1 VTTFRQ
7 LLEEFEGAAKSQAAK
22 GRRFEEFCE
31 AYFQTDPV
39 WAERFDAV
47 WSWMDWPGRAGAA
60 DTGIDL
66 VARERGTGDLVAI
79 QCKFYAPTASL
90 SWPNVATFVGMLGR
104 PEFTSGMIVS
114 TAGAESPKVEVNLD
128 SHAKDTTMWRVA
140 DFEESALDWNS
151 FRIEKPAELALQDPL
166 KLRPHQVDAID
177 DVTAGLETADR
188 GQLIMA
194 CGTGKT
200 LTSLRLAEKQVGVG
214 GSVLF
219 LVPSINLL
227 SQSVKAWASNAEVS
241 LATFA
246 VCSDAHAGKRRSD
259 EDMSAN
265 DLSIP
270 ASTNTQALLDEV
282 NARATDSN
290 MTVVF
295 STYQSIDVITQA
307 QEDGIGQFDLV
318 ICDEA
323 HRTTG
328 AFSDIDDQSTFTKVH
343 FNEYVNAAKRLYMTA
358 TPRVY
363 GDQAKSKAAEGDVL
377 VASMDDESTF
387 GPIFHELAFGDAVAQ
402 GLLCDYKVIVLA
414 VNEDAVS
421 SAFQR
426 QLAKTDGELGLDD
439 VSRIVGCWHGLSKRG
454 PQFDDDDIPMR
465 RAVAFSST
473 IKQSKAFTDAFPEI
487 ANEVFED
494 RKHRNA
500 VKVEA
505 QHVDGKTNVK
515 VRSEAIAWLEEPPGQ
530 GVCRVLS
537 NARCLTEGV
546 DVPALDA
553 VLFLQARK
561 SIVDV
566 VQAVGRVMRLAE
578 GKDFGYVILPVGI
591 PAGVA
596 PEDAL
601 RDQKSYK
608 VVWQVLQA
616 LRSHDERLEAE
627 INKIDINKTSSKIR
641 VIGIGLGNGGDD
653 PANPGDKLKTT
664 ESAKGTQLEL
674 PDLHEWHDA
683 LYARIVEKVGNR
695 KYMAN
700 WADDIA
706 KIAAAQETRIRG
718 LLAHPDQNP
727 EAVARFDEFLTAL
740 QNNLNDAVTR
750 EDAIGMLSQ
759 HLITRPVFEA
769 LFGHDQF
776 TAANPVSQV
785 MDTMIATLDD
795 ANLATETAALEGF
808 YEHIRMLIGGIDTAD
823 GRQRVITELYEQF
836 FRKALPKTVQA
847 LGIVYT
853 PVEIVDFIN
862 RSVNDLLVKHFD
874 GTTISD
880 EGVHVLDPFSGTG
893 TFISRLLDSG
903 LIKAEDLDRKY
914 RDELHAN
921 ELVLFAYYIA
931 AINIETTY
939 NALAQGAGYTPFEG
953 IVLTDTFQLSE
964 AGDPMDEVFFPRN
977 NARADKQKT
986 LDIRV
991 IVGNPPYSVGQS
1003 SQNDDNQNL
1012 HYPTLDRSIEET
1024 YAELSTAKSKRT
1036 LYDSYIRAMRWASNR
1051 IQASPD
1057 GGIVGFVSN
1066 GGWLDGNTAAGIRL
1080 TVADEFHHIYI
1091 YNLRGNART
1100 SGEQRRREADNVFHP
1115 GQSQHRRHH
1124 PPHPP
1129 TRAATNQWRTDPLP
1143 RNRGLPRPPTETRC
1157 RRRRHRRP
1165 RQLGAHR
1172 AQPLRRLG
1180 ESTRCYVRQT
1190 RSPCGRRRDFHRKHS
1205 RTCFQP

>member
-1 VTTFRQ
+1 MTTFRQ

-270 ASTNTQALLDEV
+270 ASTNTQALLDAV

-363 GDQAKSKAAEGDVL
+363 GDQAKAKAAEGDVL
-377 VASMDDESTF
+377 VASMDDVSTF
-387 GPIFHELAFGDAVAQ
+387 GPIFHELAFGEAVAQ

-454 PQFDDDDIPMR
+454 PQFDDDDVPMR

-727 EAVARFDEFLTAL
+727 EAVARFDEFLAAL

-795 ANLATETAALEGF
+795 ANLAAETAALEGF

-836 FRKALPKTVQA
+836 FRKALPKPGST
-847 LGIVYT
+847 
-853 PVEIVDFIN
+853 
-862 RSVNDLLVKHFD
+862 
-874 GTTISD
+874 
-880 EGVHVLDPFSGTG
+880 GV
-893 TFISRLLDSG
+893 
-903 LIKAEDLDRKY
+903 
-914 RDELHAN
+914 
-921 ELVLFAYYIA
+921 
-931 AINIETTY
+931 
-939 NALAQGAGYTPFEG
+939 
-953 IVLTDTFQLSE
+953 
-964 AGDPMDEVFFPRN
+964 
-977 NARADKQKT
+977 
-986 LDIRV
+986 
-991 IVGNPPYSVGQS
+991 
-1003 SQNDDNQNL
+1003 
-1012 HYPTLDRSIEET
+1012 
-1024 YAELSTAKSKRT
+1024 
-1036 LYDSYIRAMRWASNR
+1036 
-1051 IQASPD
+1051 
-1057 GGIVGFVSN
+1057 
-1066 GGWLDGNTAAGIRL
+1066 
-1080 TVADEFHHIYI
+1080 
-1091 YNLRGNART
+1091 
-1100 SGEQRRREADNVFHP
+1100 
-1115 GQSQHRRHH
+1115 
-1124 PPHPP
+1124 
-1129 TRAATNQWRTDPLP
+1129 
-1143 RNRGLPRPPTETRC
+1143 
-1157 RRRRHRRP
+1157 
-1165 RQLGAHR
+1165 
-1172 AQPLRRLG
+1172 
-1180 ESTRCYVRQT
+1180 
-1190 RSPCGRRRDFHRKHS
+1190 
-1205 RTCFQP
+1205 